1 MPRAA
6 FLLKVSRHVVFGAW
20 RVAKRFS
27 LRTYQVLDGTAE
39 GHFLLAFI
47 ITIFVG
53 FCVSVF
59 FVNRTPGTYLYSYS
73 SKPTPAGTAGT
84 TACCVHLLFVVL
96 LNRRHPA
103 HPSVRP
109 DPLLMLLCASS

>member
-1 MPRAA
+1 MEQRKGI
-6 FLLKVSRHVVFGAW
+6 FYLRLL
-20 RVAKRFS
+20 
-27 LRTYQVLDGTAE
+27 
-39 GHFLLAFI
+39 LLYLSDF
-47 ITIFVG
+47 
-53 FCVSVF
+53 VSVF